1 MVASVAAELGIDEA
15 RGGLTPDDKL
25 AMLERLHGE
34 GRRVLMLG
42 DGVNDVPVLAGADI
56 SVAMGSATDLA
67 KTSADAVLLSTA
79 WTAWC
84 RLSGCAPHPP
94 YHHREPGLGQPVQW
108 PGPALRR
115 ARLDHPGLGGDRHVG
130 QFAAGGGQR
139 PAADPNPFAEVRMA
153 ALYILI
159 PVAIV
164 IVAIAIY
171 VFFWAVDSGQYDD
184 LDGPAHS
191 ILFDD
196 EDPKH
201 QAGVDEA
208 EKPSKPED
216 RPRG

>member
-1 MVASVAAELGIDEA
+1 
-15 RGGLTPDDKL
+15 
-25 AMLERLHGE
+25 
-34 GRRVLMLG
+34 
-42 DGVNDVPVLAGADI
+42 
-56 SVAMGSATDLA
+56 
-67 KTSADAVLLSTA
+67 
-79 WTAWC
+79 
-84 RLSGCAPHPP
+84 
-94 YHHREPGLGQPVQW
+94 
-108 PGPALRR
+108 
-115 ARLDHPGLGGDRHVG
+115 
-130 QFAAGGGQR
+130 
-139 PAADPNPFAEVRMA
+139 MA

-201 QAGVDEA
+201 QAGVDET